1 MFRNYILYLI
11 FYHICTVDFSHPRSK
26 RRHTAHQAY
35 NPDNEGLLSG
45 NSHMTQ
51 KYYQIYMDCKYDEK
65 NNYCTFY

>member
-35 NPDNEGLLSG
+35 NPDNEGSFSG

-51 KYYQIYMDCKYDEK
+51 KYYQ
-65 NNYCTFY
+65 F